1 MQNHTYLGEA
11 ATCPLLSLQY
21 YYPIDNV
28 NRTLWMEEKR
38 CLCMTIDVYIRLQIS
53 FSIIIAG
60 VTKIEWKTANYHRVC
75 QARLKHTFSTNVNSL
90 FKAKNCSRRDGHK
103 PTLLRPKK
111 RPFLRKMRGT
121 FLNCSHSPEKM
132 SLINLQKL
140 SYLLLPAKIMVIF

>member
-11 ATCPLLSLQY
+11 ATCPPLLSLQY

-28 NRTLWMEEKR
+28 NRTLWMEGKKR

-111 RPFLRKMRGT
+111 GLFLRKMRAPSLT
-121 FLNCSHSPEKM
+121 VPIALKKCS
-132 SLINLQKL
+132 
-140 SYLLLPAKIMVIF
+140 